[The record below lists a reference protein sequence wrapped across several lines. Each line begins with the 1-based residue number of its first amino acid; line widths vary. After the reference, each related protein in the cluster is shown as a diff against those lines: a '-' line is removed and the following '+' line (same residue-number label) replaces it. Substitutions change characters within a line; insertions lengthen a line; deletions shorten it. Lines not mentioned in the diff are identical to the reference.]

1 MKIHGN
7 RWLGLI
13 EFKISKK
20 YLIMNDWEQINY
32 LRWTILE
39 DNF

>member
-13 EFKISKK
+13 DFKISKK
-20 YLIMNDWEQINY
+20 SLKINDWSEIM
-32 LRWTILE
+32 LFI
-39 DNF
+39 

>member
-13 EFKISKK
+13 DIKISKK
-20 YLIMNDWEQINY
+20 SLKMDDCAEIK
-32 LRWTILE
+32 LFL
-39 DNF
+39 